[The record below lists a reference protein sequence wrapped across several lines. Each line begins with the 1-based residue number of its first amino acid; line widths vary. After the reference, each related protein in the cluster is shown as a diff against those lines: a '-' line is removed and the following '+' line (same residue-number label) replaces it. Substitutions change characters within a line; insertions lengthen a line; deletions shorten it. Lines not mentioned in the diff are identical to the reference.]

1 MKSLSLRTLLFY
13 LIGILFSY
21 FKEALFRLGAPF
33 KHRPPPDYSLDFKDY
48 MARKVAAVN
57 EALDAAK
64 SLSLR
69 TLFFH
74 LIEILFSYFMKALC
88 RLGAPFKH
96 RPPPDYSLD
105 FKDYMA
111 RKVAAVNEAL
121 DAAKSLSLRTL
132 FFHLIEILCSYF
144 MKALCRL
151 GAPFKHRP
159 PPDYSLDFKDYMARK
174 VAAVNEA
181 LDAAKSLSLRTLF
194 FYLIEILFS
203 YFMEALCR
211 LGAPFKHRPPPDYSL
226 DFKDYMARK
235 VAAVNEA
242 LDAAVPLHAPL
253 TIHEAMRYSL
263 LAGGKRLR
271 PIFCI
276 AASELVGG
284 TQSKAMPTACALEM
298 IHTMSLIQDDLPC
311 MDNDD
316 LRRGKPTNH
325 KEIARLAG
333 AKGIVAGQEADIRSE
348 GISNVDLK
356 ELEFIHQHK
365 TAALFEASVV
375 LGAIIGGGSSKEVEK
390 LRNFGRT
397 AGLLFQV
404 VDDILDV
411 TKSTQELGKTAGKD
425 LVAGKVTYPKLL
437 GIDKS
442 REYAEELVREALG
455 QLTGFDPDKA
465 APLVGLINYAA
476 NRQS

>member
-181 LDAAKSLSLRTLF
+181 LDAA
-194 FYLIEILFS
+194 
-203 YFMEALCR
+203 
-211 LGAPFKHRPPPDYSL
+211 
-226 DFKDYMARK
+226 
-235 VAAVNEA
+235 
-242 LDAAVPLHAPL
+242 VPLHAPL

-325 KEIARLAG
+325 KVYGEAIAILTSDSLLALAIEHCTEKANGMNPILIVRAIQEIARLAG